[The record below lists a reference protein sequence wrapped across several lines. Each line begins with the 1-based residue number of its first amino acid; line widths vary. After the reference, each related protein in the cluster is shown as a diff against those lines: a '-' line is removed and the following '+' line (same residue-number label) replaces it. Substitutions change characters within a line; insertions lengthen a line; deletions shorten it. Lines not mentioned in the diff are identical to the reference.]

1 MGIRSR
7 TLYFLALLALFYLT
21 NSSCSAVKV
30 PPVDVKGYGQI
41 KWGMTLEQV
50 KALVGPKAQILTD
63 PKTGAAI
70 ATVKLMVGDRELS
83 GYVSTDLHTQ
93 RVNGVHLLYQGKN
106 PSHQQMFSTLKDL
119 VSKQYGAPSRDLL
132 VPSARNCQWGF
143 KSGDILLISST
154 GNDDKGFTSL
164 SYIENPSGFS
174 HQTPLQN

>member
-1 MGIRSR
+1 MGARF
-7 TLYFLALLALFYLT
+7 YVLALLALFYLAD
-21 NSSCSAVKV
+21 SSCSAIKV

-41 KWGMTLEQV
+41 QWGMTLEQV
-50 KALVGPKAQILTD
+50 KALVGPKAQILAD

-119 VSKQYGAPSRDLL
+119 VEKQYGAPSKDVL
-132 VPSARNCQWGF
+132 VPSARNCLWGF
-143 KSGDILLISST
+143 ASGNILLISST
-154 GNDDKGFTSL
+154 ANDAQGFTSL
-164 SYIENPSGFS
+164 SYLENPLGINY
-174 HQTPLQN
+174 QTPLQN

>member
-1 MGIRSR
+1 MGIRFYG
-7 TLYFLALLALFYLT
+7 LPLLAVFYLA
-21 NSSCSAVKV
+21 NSSCSAIKV
-30 PPVDVKGYGQI
+30 LPVDVKGYGPI

-83 GYVSTDLHTQ
+83 GYVSTDLQNH
-93 RVNGVHLLYQGKN
+93 RVNGVHLIYQGQN

-119 VSKQYGAPSRDLL
+119 VSRQYGAPSKDLL

-154 GNDDKGFTSL
+154 GNDAQGFTSL
-164 SYIENPSGFS
+164 SYLENPTGFS